1 MASQF
6 WPCPQDYGNRTFRS
20 HNWAL
25 ANGKRIGCRAYKT
38 ADMSANPHEATAI
51 CSVAGNMLC
60 EAFRQ
65 AFRRRP
71 AKGAGRSAHQRR
83 KDSFRISR
91 NVAVIKFSHTLPF
104 NGDCAETNEA
114 TGFVVDAKR
123 GYKCR
128 VPRQVDLLIRA
139 F

>member
-1 MASQF
+1 
-6 WPCPQDYGNRTFRS
+6 
-20 HNWAL
+20 
-25 ANGKRIGCRAYKT
+25 
-38 ADMSANPHEATAI
+38 MSADPHEATVI

-60 EAFRQ
+60 EAFRR

-71 AKGAGRSAHQRR
+71 AKSAGHSAHQSR

-91 NVAVIKFSHTLPF
+91 NVVVIKFSHTLPF
-104 NGDCAETNEA
+104 DGDYAETSEA

-128 VPRQVDLLIRA
+128 VSRQAGVLIRV